1 MDRMNKYPGANGLKL
16 FLVLTGIIL
25 FIDQGIS
32 QQLPLYSQYMMNKF
46 LINPAVAGSEG
57 YTSFNLT
64 AREQWIG
71 FKNSP
76 KTHALS
82 VQTRVLKNSFI
93 AKSASVRYKS
103 TPGSRSGKVG
113 LGGYIFNDQTGLVS
127 RTGFQ
132 FTYAYH
138 IFIRKGQLSFGL
150 SGMAYQFKVDREEL
164 RLYEEN
170 DDLINTFDNTLI
182 IPDAD
187 FGVYYSDPKF
197 YMGASVA
204 QLFQSSLKF
213 GTRGY
218 ENYKLKRHYYL
229 MGGYNLD
236 INDNIIIEPSI
247 LLKTTE
253 NLNLQM
259 DIGAKVFFMG
269 DYWGGLAFRTGS
281 AFIVMGGVRVDN
293 FYFGYAFD
301 YNLSSIQR
309 HSYGSHEFMLALK
322 LGDNARRYRWL
333 IRY

>member
-1 MDRMNKYPGANGLKL
+1 VLSGKILKHL
-16 FLVLTGIIL
+16 FLSAAIIL
-25 FIDQGIS
+25 LADKGLS

-57 YTSFNLT
+57 YTSFNIT

-71 FKNSP
+71 FKDAP

-82 VQTRVLKNSFI
+82 FQTRVLKNSFI
-93 AKSASVRYKS
+93 SKSASVRRKI

-113 LGGYIFNDQTGLVS
+113 LGGYVFNDQTGLIS
-127 RTGFQ
+127 RTGIQ

-150 SGMAYQFKVDREEL
+150 TGMAYQFKVDREKL

-170 DDLINTFDNTLI
+170 DDLINNLDNTMI

-197 YMGASVA
+197 CVGMSVA

-213 GTRGY
+213 GDRGY
-218 ENYKLKRHYYL
+218 DNYKIKRHYYL
-229 MGGYNLD
+229 MSGYNID
-236 INDNIIIEPSI
+236 VSDDIIIEPNI
-247 LLKTTE
+247 LLKTSG
-253 NLNLQM
+253 NKNLQM
-259 DIGAKVFFMG
+259 DLGAKVFFRE

-281 AFIVMGGVRVDN
+281 ALIIMGGVKVDK

-301 YNLSSIQR
+301 YNLTSIQR
-309 HSYGSHEFMLALK
+309 YSYGSHEFMFAVK
-322 LGDNARRYRWL
+322 FGDTARRYRWL

>member
-1 MDRMNKYPGANGLKL
+1 MNKYLCKYGLKL
-16 FLVLTGIIL
+16 TIISAGILLWTG
-25 FIDQGIS
+25 QGFT

-82 VQTRVLKNSFI
+82 FQTRILKNSFI
-93 AKSASVRYKS
+93 AKSASVRFKS

-113 LGGYIFNDQTGLVS
+113 LGGYVFNDQTGLVS
-127 RTGFQ
+127 RTGIQ

-138 IFIRKGQLSFGL
+138 IFIHKGQLSFGL
-150 SGMAYQFKVDREEL
+150 TGMAYQFKVNREEL
-164 RLYEEN
+164 ILYEEN
-170 DDLINTFDNTLI
+170 DDLINNFDNTLI

-187 FGVYYSDPKF
+187 FGVYYSDPRF
-197 YMGASVA
+197 YVGFSAM

-213 GTRGY
+213 GKRGY
-218 ENYKLKRHYYL
+218 ENYRLKRHYYL
-229 MGGYNLD
+229 MSGYNID
-236 INDNIIIEPSI
+236 VSDDIIIEPGL

-259 DIGAKVFFMG
+259 DLGAKIFFRE

-281 AFIVMGGVRVDN
+281 AIIIMGGVKVDK

-309 HSYGSHEFMLALK
+309 HSFGSHEFMVALK
-322 LGDNARRYRWL
+322 LGDSARRYRWL

>member
-1 MDRMNKYPGANGLKL
+1 LILSGKILKPL
-16 FLVLTGIIL
+16 ILSATIVLLADMG
-25 FIDQGIS
+25 FS
-32 QQLPLYSQYMMNKF
+32 QQLPLFSQYMMNRF

-71 FKNSP
+71 FKDAP

-82 VQTRVLKNSFI
+82 VQTRILKNSFI
-93 AKSASVRYKS
+93 AKSASVRRKVI
-103 TPGSRSGKVG
+103 PGSRSGKVG

-150 SGMAYQFKVDREEL
+150 TGMVYQFKVDREKL
-164 RLYEEN
+164 RLYEQN
-170 DDLINTFDNTLI
+170 DDLINNFDNTLI

-197 YMGASVA
+197 YVGMSAA

-213 GTRGY
+213 GKRGY
-218 ENYKLKRHYYL
+218 DNYKLKRHYYL
-229 MGGYNLD
+229 MSGYNFD
-236 INDNIIIEPSI
+236 ISDNIIIEPNI
-247 LLKTTE
+247 LLKATE

-259 DIGAKVFFMG
+259 DLGAKFFFRD
-269 DYWGGLAFRTGS
+269 DYWAGVAFRTGS
-281 AFIVMGGVRVDN
+281 ALIIMGGLKVDK

-301 YNLSSIQR
+301 YTLSSIQS
-309 HSYGSHEFMLALK
+309 HSYGSHEFMLAMK
-322 LGDNARRYRWL
+322 FGDNARRYKWL

>member
-1 MDRMNKYPGANGLKL
+1 LRITGRILKL
-16 FLVLTGIIL
+16 FLLTAGIIL
-25 FIDQGIS
+25 PSVLGLS
-32 QQLPLYSQYMMNKF
+32 QQLPLYSQYLMNKF

-71 FKNSP
+71 FKDSP

-93 AKSASVRYKS
+93 EKSASVKLNS
-103 TPGSRSGKVG
+103 KPGSRIGKVG

-150 SGMAYQFKVDREEL
+150 TGTVYQFKVDREAL
-164 RLYEEN
+164 RLYEQN
-170 DDLINTFDNTLI
+170 DDLINNFDNTLF

-197 YMGASVA
+197 YAGFSAA

-213 GTRGY
+213 SKRGY
-218 ENYKLKRHYYL
+218 ENYSLKRHYYI
-229 MGGYNLD
+229 MSGYNID
-236 INDNIIIEPSI
+236 INEDIIIVPNI
-247 LLKTTE
+247 LLKTSE
-253 NLNLQM
+253 VPSFQM
-259 DIGAKVFFMG
+259 DLGANIFFRG
-269 DYWGGLAFRTGS
+269 DYWGGLAYRTGS
-281 AFIVMGGVRVDN
+281 AFVVMGGVKVDK
-293 FYFGYAFD
+293 FYIGYAFD

-322 LGDNARRYRWL
+322 FGDNARRYRWL

>member
-1 MDRMNKYPGANGLKL
+1 MLSGKILKHL
-16 FLVLTGIIL
+16 FLSVAIIL
-25 FIDQGIS
+25 LADKGLS

-71 FKNSP
+71 FKDAP

-82 VQTRVLKNSFI
+82 FQTRVLKNSFI
-93 AKSASVRYKS
+93 SKSASVRRKI

-113 LGGYIFNDQTGLVS
+113 LGGYIFNDQTGLIS
-127 RTGFQ
+127 RTGIQ

-150 SGMAYQFKVDREEL
+150 TGMAYQFKVDREKL

-170 DDLINTFDNTLI
+170 DDLINNFDNTLI

-197 YMGASVA
+197 YVGMSVA

-213 GTRGY
+213 GKRGY
-218 ENYKLKRHYYL
+218 DNYKLKRHYYL
-229 MGGYNLD
+229 MSGYNID
-236 INDNIIIEPSI
+236 VSEDIIIEPNI
-247 LLKTTE
+247 LLKTTGDK
-253 NLNLQM
+253 NLQM
-259 DIGAKVFFMG
+259 DLGAKVFFRE
-269 DYWGGLAFRTGS
+269 DYWGGLTFRTGS
-281 AFIVMGGVRVDN
+281 ALIIMGGVKVDK

-301 YNLSSIQR
+301 YNLTSIQR
-309 HSYGSHEFMLALK
+309 YSYGSHEFMFAVK
-322 LGDNARRYRWL
+322 FGDTARRYRWL